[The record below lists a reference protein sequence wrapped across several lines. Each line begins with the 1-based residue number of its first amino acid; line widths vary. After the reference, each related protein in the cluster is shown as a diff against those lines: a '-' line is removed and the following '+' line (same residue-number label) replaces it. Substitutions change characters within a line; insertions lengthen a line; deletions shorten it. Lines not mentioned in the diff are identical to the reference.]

1 MCAVLRVDHQL
12 PSFPIPSQRRSG
24 RGEKRRRDS
33 PVDPRPSELG
43 FRPPSSARRPYPRSA
58 MALTS
63 AQRIALTVSLF
74 GLLAFLLGVIAENKK
89 PPFGT
94 PIKGKDV
101 VICNFPSDPTIAMGS
116 LSIVSL
122 VIAAIIG
129 HVSIFFPYKGKSVPR
144 GELFQSTSLSV
155 FFVIAE
161 LVSALA
167 FAMLLWATITEGQHR
182 TSNIHHDMDYQCPTA
197 KTGLFGGAAFLAL
210 DAALFWL
217 VCQMLALNARADYLE
232 EDDDKGEYGQVYAA
246 DADADGSK
254 V

>member
-1 MCAVLRVDHQL
+1 
-12 PSFPIPSQRRSG
+12 
-24 RGEKRRRDS
+24 
-33 PVDPRPSELG
+33 
-43 FRPPSSARRPYPRSA
+43 

-89 PPFGT
+89 PPYGT

-101 VICNFPSDPTIAMGS
+101 VICKFPSDPTIAMGS
-116 LSIVSL
+116 LSIVAL
-122 VIAAIIG
+122 VLAVIVG
-129 HVSIFFPYKGKSVPR
+129 HVSIFFPYKGKSVPN
-144 GELFQSTSLSV
+144 GTLFQSTSLSV
-155 FFVIAE
+155 FFVIADNQTVR

-167 FAMLLWATITEGQHR
+167 FAMLLWATITESHHR
-182 TSNIHHDMDYQCPTA
+182 TSNIHHDMDTQCPTA

-217 VCQMLALNARADYLE
+217 VCQMLALNARADYLD
-232 EDDDKGEYGQVYAA
+232 EDDDKGEYGQVYAS
-246 DADADGSK
+246 DADSTK

>member
-1 MCAVLRVDHQL
+1 
-12 PSFPIPSQRRSG
+12 
-24 RGEKRRRDS
+24 
-33 PVDPRPSELG
+33 
-43 FRPPSSARRPYPRSA
+43 
-58 MALTS
+58 LTS
-63 AQRIALTVSLF
+63 AKRIALTVSLF
-74 GLLAFLLGVIAENKK
+74 GLLAFLLGVFAENKK
-89 PPFGT
+89 PPYGT

-101 VICNFPSDPTIAMGS
+101 VICKFPSDPTIAMGS

-122 VIAAIIG
+122 VIAAMIG

-144 GELFQSTSLSV
+144 GSLFQSTSLSV

-167 FAMLLWATITEGQHR
+167 FAMLLWATITESHHR
-182 TSNIHHDMDYQCPTA
+182 TSNIHQDMDTRCPTA

-246 DADADGSK
+246 DADGDGDGSK